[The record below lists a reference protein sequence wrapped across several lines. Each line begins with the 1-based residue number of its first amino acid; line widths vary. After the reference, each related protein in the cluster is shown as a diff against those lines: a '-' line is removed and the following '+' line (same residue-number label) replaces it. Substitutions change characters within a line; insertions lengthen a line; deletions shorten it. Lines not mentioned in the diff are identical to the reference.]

1 MNPGVST
8 ATVLESL
15 LGDPFDDGLLP
26 FAQTVSDE
34 ERSRLRGEA
43 GDALRA
49 TGLVAS
55 LLLPRSVGGSCETMR
70 AAVAEGRAL
79 FRRDPAS
86 GLELVTAP
94 LALHATAV
102 DASDPVAA
110 EAFGVLLSGGGAA
123 ATLAES
129 RQPPRVRGGLLRGR
143 TPLLVVPE
151 TAASWYI
158 PSVGHDGA
166 ELLAICPAQESLV
179 LDPPTGTVG
188 LRGTRFATATAL
200 DAPVLALPHGPQ
212 GRERARAVLAA
223 MAIATLDTSL
233 RLAVRYAA
241 GRELYGGTVLDIPH
255 ARGLIAE
262 VHTDLLVADAL
273 TDSALAAID
282 AGTPDAVQESAVVAL
297 VPRLLTEAMRALSVL
312 FGSTFY
318 ARVAPYAVFETLLRD
333 VDALA
338 LAGLGRHPS
347 DISVAALGAVAVQP
361 DAGRRGA
368 AREALGIDGP
378 AAGGEV
384 ASAIDAATIVAWDAC
399 HRRHASGDTAAS
411 AAWLEAATIQLRR
424 RLRGHGG
431 VLSDAMIEG
440 AITDVVACADQ
451 QRSMTF
457 DRVPVFG

>member
-1 MNPGVST
+1 DCDVP
-8 ATVLESL
+8 
-15 LGDPFDDGLLP
+15 
-26 FAQTVSDE
+26 
-34 ERSRLRGEA
+34 RR
-43 GDALRA
+43 
-49 TGLVAS
+49 VA
-55 LLLPRSVGGSCETMR
+55 
-70 AAVAEGRAL
+70 
-79 FRRDPAS
+79 
-86 GLELVTAP
+86 
-94 LALHATAV
+94 
-102 DASDPVAA
+102 
-110 EAFGVLLSGGGAA
+110 
-123 ATLAES
+123 
-129 RQPPRVRGGLLRGR
+129 
-143 TPLLVVPE
+143 
-151 TAASWYI
+151 
-158 PSVGHDGA
+158 
-166 ELLAICPAQESLV
+166 
-179 LDPPTGTVG
+179 
-188 LRGTRFATATAL
+188 
-200 DAPVLALPHGPQ
+200 
-212 GRERARAVLAA
+212 LAA
-223 MAIATLDTSL
+223 MALVTLDTSL

-255 ARGLIAE
+255 ARGVIAE

-297 VPRLLTEAMRALSVL
+297 VPRLLTDAMRALSVL

-361 DAGRRGA
+361 DAGGRGA

-384 ASAIDAATIVAWDAC
+384 ASAIEAATIVAWDAC

-411 AAWLEAATIQLRR
+411 AAWLEAATIRLRR

-431 VLSDAMIEG
+431 VLSDATIEG
-440 AITDVVACADQ
+440 AITDVVASADH